1 MPEVPTNAG
10 IYVAQEIVTRH
21 PPRKIRGRPSPR
33 PRLLSPLAVA
43 ASVVEPAASG
53 GTRMRLAA
61 ILAVLVLYAGSTF
74 ACPYHD
80 QTASNGQAVAQSD
93 DSQQVQKSTKSG
105 S

>member
-1 MPEVPTNAG
+1 
-10 IYVAQEIVTRH
+10 
-21 PPRKIRGRPSPR
+21 
-33 PRLLSPLAVA
+33 
-43 ASVVEPAASG
+43 
-53 GTRMRLAA
+53 MRLAA
-61 ILAVLVLYAGSTF
+61 ILAVLVLYAGSAF